1 MGLSRQEYWS
11 ELELLLC
18 LYNSILFFEIAAS
31 IILVDV
37 TDILKNGYYF
47 SNSLLGSFLFMSALI
62 YHCIAKY
69 QNLLAQDNNKH
80 LLSHTVSVGQELG
93 SSFIRWFWLEG
104 SHEAP
109 VISQGSSLLNW
120 TETGVSTSCWFTR
133 GQYVGSGFWQ
143 EASVHPM
150 WTLECLLECPN
161 CLATGFPR
169 VNDLKKKKMEAT
181 LFFMS

>member
-1 MGLSRQEYWS
+1 
-11 ELELLLC
+11 
-18 LYNSILFFEIAAS
+18 
-31 IILVDV
+31 
-37 TDILKNGYYF
+37 
-47 SNSLLGSFLFMSALI
+47 MSALI

-69 QNLLAQDNNKH
+69 QNLLAQNNNKH

-133 GQYVGSGFWQ
+133 VVSMLVLAFGRRPQSIPCGPL
-143 EASVHPM
+143 SVY
-150 WTLECLLECPN
+150 LECPN